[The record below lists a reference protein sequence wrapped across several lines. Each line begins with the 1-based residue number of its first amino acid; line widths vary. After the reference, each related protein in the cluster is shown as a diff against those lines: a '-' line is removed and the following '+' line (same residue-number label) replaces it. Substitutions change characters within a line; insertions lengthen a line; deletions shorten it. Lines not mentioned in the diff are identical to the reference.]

1 MKDEPMDIQF
11 QKHEEIHF
19 DWAAWLTLAFALAI
33 ILLSAAQVL
42 YRFTLPTDGWSVIFG
57 SLSDNTWLY
66 VDNLVGAPSPLQ
78 SLDELIA
85 VEDLSLTHMSANS
98 PMQPPAN
105 WVVGGH
111 VEVTVVR
118 QGRQLTFTIP
128 VVGWTVA
135 AWLRN
140 TVSRFE
146 VVAGWVGAFIL
157 LGVSLFT
164 FLKRPEVPAAR
175 ALLMLCTAIF
185 ANNVSSSLPDGLSA
199 SFDPIGFWAAGFFSY
214 MIFAAL
220 LAPSLLTFT
229 LVFPRPKRFV
239 ERHAWLAL
247 VPYALGF
254 AALAIMIGG
263 GPAAVGWLA
272 TMGMIIASIAS
283 LVHSG
288 FTVRDAIS
296 RAQLR
301 WAMGG
306 LVVGLGLA
314 LLAFPSAFELLP
326 DPFAELTSAGPS
338 LGFAIIGVS
347 LGIAI
352 LRYRLFDIDVFIRK
366 TLVYSMLTAALAL
379 VYFGCV
385 VLLQQVFRGL
395 TGERSSLAIIVSTL
409 VIAALFE
416 PLRRRVQDVIDRRL
430 YRRKYDAQQA
440 LAQFAQTTRDE
451 VDLDRLKGNLI
462 QAVEETM
469 QPEYVWLWLN
479 SADERRPQ
487 SVGLA
492 GDGQRSAVGNQG
504 RMR

>member
-1 MKDEPMDIQF
+1 MTVQF
-11 QKHEEIHF
+11 QQREEKHF
-19 DWAAWLTLAFALAI
+19 DRGARLTLAFALGI
-33 ILLSAAQVL
+33 ILLSTVQTA

-57 SLSDNTWLY
+57 NLSDSTWLY

-85 VEDLSLTHMSANS
+85 VEDLSLTNTSTDT
-98 PMQPPAN
+98 PMQPSAN
-105 WVVGGH
+105 WVVGGQ

-118 QGRQLTFTIP
+118 QGRQLTFAIP

-146 VVAGWVGAFIL
+146 VVAGWAGAFIL

-199 SFDPIGFWAAGFFSY
+199 GFDPIAFWAAGFFSY

-229 LVFPRPKRFV
+229 LVFPRPKRLV
-239 ERHAWLAL
+239 ERHLWLAL
-247 VPYALGF
+247 APYALGF
-254 AALAIMIGG
+254 AALAIMLGG

-272 TMGMIIASIAS
+272 TMGMFIASIAS

-301 WAMGG
+301 WAIGG

-314 LLAFPSAFELLP
+314 LLAFPAAFELLP
-326 DPFAELTSAGPS
+326 DPFAELVSAGPS
-338 LGFAIIGVS
+338 LGFALIGVC

-379 VYFGCV
+379 VYFGSV
-385 VLLQQVFRGL
+385 VLLQQVFRSL

-416 PLRRRVQDVIDRRL
+416 PLRRRVQEVVDRRF
-430 YRRKYDAQQA
+430 YRRKYDA
-440 LAQFAQTTRDE
+440 AQTLAAFTVAARDE
-451 VDLDRLKGNLI
+451 VNLDELTSGLVRVVRESI
-462 QAVEETM
+462 
-469 QPEYVWLWLN
+469 QPESVTVWLKPVADLRRN
-479 SADERRPQ
+479 IADER
-487 SVGLA
+487 
-492 GDGQRSAVGNQG
+492 
-504 RMR
+504 